1 MVESIYLEIK
11 ENWKDCA
18 PCRTIRER
26 VNKNKGTPLFL
37 YGTGRL
43 AKVFLEACEEM
54 QINVAGIC
62 DSYARGEYDG
72 ISIIS
77 PQELFD
83 RHKDATVL
91 ICSHT
96 YSNEIQAK
104 LVEQGYS
111 QEQIISCP
119 IQFPYFTSP
128 SQFCAH
134 IEGYKWAYDFFVDPK
149 SKQLVLDRMRMY
161 LLDEPTNVNTES
173 DCYYE
178 KDVIRL
184 SSKEVFVDAGAYIGD
199 TAEEFISK
207 VKGEYEGIYSF
218 EPSEGNYE
226 KAVERLKQYCR
237 VHVIQKGLWSCDTTL
252 TFYED
257 TSNMAGS
264 CIKGESG
271 EFSIAVTAL
280 DNMFSAKKNP
290 PTFIKMDIEGSEK
303 EALIGAKNVICR
315 NRPKLAICAY
325 HKPEDIYE
333 LPQTIQAIHDGY
345 RFALRQHSKGCF
357 DMVLY
362 AV

>member
-1 MVESIYLEIK
+1 MVEAIYLEIK
-11 ENWKDCA
+11 ERWKDCA

-26 VNKNKGTPLFL
+26 VNKNKGKTLFL
-37 YGTGRL
+37 YGAGRL

-54 QINVAGIC
+54 QISVAGIC
-62 DSYARGEYDG
+62 DTYARGEYNG

-83 RHKDATVL
+83 RHPDAIVL

-96 YSNEIQAK
+96 YSDEIYAK
-104 LVEQGYS
+104 LVGRGYS
-111 QEQIISCP
+111 REQIISCP

-128 SQFCAH
+128 SQFLVH
-134 IEGYKWAYDFFVDPK
+134 IEGYKWAYHFFEDPK

-178 KDVIRL
+178 KDAIRL
-184 SSKEVFVDAGAYIGD
+184 SSKEVFVDAGAYVGD
-199 TAEEFISK
+199 TAEEFIGK
-207 VKGEYEGIYSF
+207 VKGEYESVYSF

-226 KAVERLKQYCR
+226 KAVERLKQYHG
-237 VHVIQKGLWSCDTTL
+237 VQVIQKGLWSCDTTL
-252 TFYED
+252 TFFED

-264 CIKGESG
+264 CIKGEGG
-271 EFSIAVTAL
+271 EFSIAVTTL
-280 DNMFSAKKNP
+280 DNVFSMKEKF

-303 EALIGAKNVICR
+303 EALIGAKNVIER
-315 NRPKLAICAY
+315 NKPKLAICAY

-333 LPQTIQAIHDGY
+333 LPQTIQRIQEGY
-345 RFALRQHSKGCF
+345 RFVLRQHSKGCF